1 VNPVSND
8 WRLGLMFAVITASA
22 WGILP
27 IALKAMLVLM
37 DPYTITWFRFLVAAG
52 LTAVFLGATG
62 KLPPLR
68 KLDGRGWWLLAVA
81 AGGLTG
87 NYVFYLLGLS
97 HISPGSA
104 QLLIQLAPM
113 FLLLGG
119 LVVFGESFSALQWGG
134 LTVMVVGLGM
144 FLKDRLFELLGLTGE
159 FATGVMLLFLAAVT
173 WAAYGLCQKL
183 LQSRLSSQ
191 AILLVIYASASL
203 LLWPPARPDTL
214 MTLTPWGLF
223 LLAFCSLNTIIAYG
237 SFAEALKHWDASR
250 ISAVLALTP
259 LLTMLFATVLA
270 RLPFG
275 YVSEESLDW
284 VSLAGAVLVVT
295 GSATCALAGRRAV
308 PATT

>member
-1 VNPVSND
+1 MNPVSND
-8 WRLGLMFAVITASA
+8 WRLGLLFAGITASA

-27 IALKAMLVLM
+27 IALKAMLVVM
-37 DPYTITWFRFLVAAG
+37 DPFTITWFRFLVAAA
-52 LTAVFLGATG
+52 LTAVYLRATG
-62 KLPPLR
+62 ALPRLQR
-68 KLDGRGWWLLAVA
+68 LDRRGWWLLAVA

-119 LVVFGESFSALQWGG
+119 LVVFGETFSPLQWGG
-134 LTVMVVGLGM
+134 LMVLVAGLGL
-144 FLKDRLFELLGLTGE
+144 FLRDRLFELLGLTGE
-159 FATGVMLLFLAAVT
+159 FATGVVLLFLAAVT

-183 LQSRLSSQ
+183 LQSRLSGQ

-203 LLWPPARPDTL
+203 LLLPSARPGSV
-214 MTLTPWGLF
+214 MTLSPWGLT

-259 LLTMLFATVLA
+259 LLTMLFATLLA
-270 RLPFG
+270 MLPFG

-284 VSLAGAVLVVT
+284 VSLAGAVLVVG
-295 GSATCALAGRRAV
+295 GSATCALAGRRTV